1 MKITVDID
9 CTADEA
15 RRFLGLPDVAPMH
28 EALMAE
34 IGDRL
39 KSALSATE
47 PDALFKAWLPTGLE
61 GFGQMQ
67 KAFWSQMGAG
77 AADKGQDK

>member
-15 RRFLGLPDVAPMH
+15 RRFLGLPDVAPMQ
-28 EALMAE
+28 ETLMAE
-34 IGDRL
+34 LGDRL
-39 KSALSATE
+39 KSALSGTE
-47 PDALFKAWLPTGLE
+47 PDALLKAWLPAGLE

-67 KAFWSQMGAG
+67 KAFWSQMGA
-77 AADKGQDK
+77 ANKDPDR